1 MFNRRCCFC
10 QSLHRY
16 SRCGHCLFNGG
27 DNFLF
32 GPTSARG
39 KGVLAHLIAYH
50 LWHHLAS
57 CFQVPIP
64 EANRLVQ
71 NDTYRVNGSFT
82 GLTSSATIYEN
93 LWPHYGRDYT
103 SPDGALVSF
112 ATVFGVL
119 FSGVTGIMAGANM
132 SGELK
137 DPSKSIPRGT
147 LSAVG
152 FTGMIYVLLSLLTAS
167 TCSNFLLQNDY
178 LFMMVTTFLPNASY
192 VASA

>member
-1 MFNRRCCFC
+1 
-10 QSLHRY
+10 
-16 SRCGHCLFNGG
+16 
-27 DNFLF
+27 
-32 GPTSARG
+32 
-39 KGVLAHLIAYH
+39 
-50 LWHHLAS
+50 
-57 CFQVPIP
+57 
-64 EANRLVQ
+64 VQ
-71 NDTYRVNGSFT
+71 NETYRVNGSFT
-82 GLTSSATIYEN
+82 GLTTSETFYGN

-103 SPDGALVSF
+103 SPEGELASF

-152 FTGMIYVLLSLLTAS
+152 FTASVYVVLSLLTAS

-178 LFMMVTTFLPNASY
+178 LFMMVFNLSY
-192 VASA
+192 NFF